1 MAHRLPGIEQTQD
14 VRLAIILN
22 SRSGGVDDPEALV
35 DTFRRHADAV
45 TVHAPDEPEAAA
57 ATSPDRLV
65 VVGGDGTIGGA
76 FAAAAA
82 ADLPLAVLPAGTAN
96 DFARALGLPLE
107 LDAAAALA
115 CDPQAG
121 VRPIWGGTIAGRP
134 FVNVASVGLAVDA
147 AERAE
152 ALKPRL
158 GPLAYAAGAAHAG
171 VVGRT
176 VDASIAIDG
185 RDEEQGAVFQL
196 LVGASGRFG
205 GGSGLGEAAPDD
217 PQLVAAWVP
226 GGSRLELPLRAVG
239 LRRRTIE
246 RQTGVAWWRGS
257 RIEIRARLGARPAPW
272 NIDGERWRPT
282 AQPVVLEPLGPVR
295 VVCPEAPAN

>member
-1 MAHRLPGIEQTQD
+1 MT
-14 VRLAIILN
+14 
-22 SRSGGVDDPEALV
+22 DPDALV
-35 DTFRRHADAV
+35 ATFHQSADAV
-45 TVHAPDEPEAAA
+45 TVHEPGAAQEAAS
-57 ATSPDRLV
+57 TNPDRLV

-82 ADLPLAVLPAGTAN
+82 AALPLAVIPGGTAN
-96 DFARALGLPLE
+96 DFARALDLPLE
-107 LDAAAALA
+107 LDAAVALA
-115 CDPQAG
+115 CDPSATTLP
-121 VRPIWGGTIAGRP
+121 VWGGTIAGRP

-152 ALKPRL
+152 SLKPKL
-158 GPLAYAAGAAHAG
+158 GPLAYAAGALHAG
-171 VVGRT
+171 LVGRT
-176 VDASIAIDG
+176 VDTALSVDG
-185 RDEEQGAVFQL
+185 GDERRGAVFQL

-226 GGSRLELPLRAVG
+226 GRSRAELPLRALG

-246 RQTGVAWWRGS
+246 QQAGVDWWRAG
-257 RIEIRARLGARPAPW
+257 RLEVRASVGQRPAPW

-282 AQPVVLEPLGPVR
+282 EQPVVLAPLGPVQ
-295 VVCPEAPAN
+295 VVCPPARGDA